1 MTNGKKNQMKSSVH
15 EWQEQSG
22 EKVLRK
28 IGIEKGQK
36 VLDFG
41 CGQGNYTIP
50 AARLV
55 GEQALVYALDEDEA
69 ALDQLMSNVE
79 SMGLKNVKRLDLSG
93 KSRIGLD
100 NESVD
105 VVLLYDVLHYYYF
118 PKEEDRRQLLREVY
132 RVLKPHGLLSVYP
145 THLESHM
152 EPKLDDVKREIEE
165 SNFRKQ
171 DEFNGMIMI
180 HDDNVEEGTIINFK
194 KGEVTA
200 W

>member
-1 MTNGKKNQMKSSVH
+1 MKSSVRK
-15 EWQEQSG
+15 WQEQSG

-28 IGIEKGQK
+28 IGIKKGQK

-41 CGQGNYTIP
+41 CGKGNYTIP

-55 GEQALVYALDEDEA
+55 GEQALVYALDEDKA
-69 ALDQLMSNVE
+69 ALDQLMSNIKA
-79 SMGLKNVKRLDLSG
+79 MGLKNVSRLDLLG

-118 PKEEDRRQLLREVY
+118 PKEEDRRKLLREVY
-132 RVLKPHGLLSVYP
+132 RVLKPYGLLSLYP
-145 THLESHM
+145 THLESYM
-152 EPKLDDVKREIEE
+152 EPKLDDVKREIED
-165 SNFRKQ
+165 SNFHKKE
-171 DEFNGMIMI
+171 EFNGMIMF

-194 KGEVTA
+194 KEKVAAG
-200 W
+200 